1 VNADVGL
8 VRKAY
13 EAFARRDLPA
23 LLDLFHPE
31 IEWTEPAGSGRF
43 AGTRVGHLTT
53 LGEVLM
59 RLPEDAREFQ
69 PEPEEFLDAGENVV
83 VLGHH
88 RGVKASTGDAFEV
101 PFAHVW
107 TMRDG
112 LAVRFRS
119 YVDTAML
126 RTIFPPEA

>member
-1 VNADVGL
+1 MNADTQL
-8 VRKAY
+8 VRNLYA
-13 EAFARRDLPA
+13 AFARRDLPA
-23 LLDLFHPE
+23 LLDVFHPD
-31 IEWTEPAGSGRF
+31 IEWVEPAGSGRF
-43 AGTRVGHLTT
+43 AGTRVGNVTT

-69 PEPEEFLDAGENVV
+69 PEPDEFLDAGDNVV

-88 RGVKASTGDAFEV
+88 RGVMASTDEPFEI

-126 RTIFPPEA
+126 REVFPPDR